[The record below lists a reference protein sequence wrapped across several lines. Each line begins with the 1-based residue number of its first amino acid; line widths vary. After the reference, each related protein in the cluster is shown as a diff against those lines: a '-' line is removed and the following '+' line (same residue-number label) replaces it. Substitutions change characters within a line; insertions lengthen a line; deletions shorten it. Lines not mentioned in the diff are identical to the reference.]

1 MSEKEPN
8 EKKYM
13 ETNKKEMPNPPEQK
27 EGIEEPRVKNFPKIQ
42 VGVAIFV
49 VIILII
55 VIAGI
60 SYGMYGLFFN

>member
-1 MSEKEPN
+1 MSEKEPK

-13 ETNKKEMPNPPEQK
+13 EAEKKDVPKPSGRE
-27 EGIEEPRVKNFPKIQ
+27 EGIKEPRVKNFPKIQ

-49 VIILII
+49 VIVLII
-55 VIAGI
+55 VIIGI